1 MKTIKHPIAFSP
13 AYPLERIAPREDLL
27 FFDIETTGFSG
38 ASSQLYLIGCV
49 YFDGFGW
56 RLIQWFADTRGCE
69 AQLLDAFFSFMKD
82 FRVLV
87 HFNGDGFDIPYL
99 LKCCSRLGL
108 SHSFDG
114 IESLDIYK
122 KIKPLRSFLGLESM
136 KQKAVEAF
144 LGVSREDVYTGG
156 ELIDVY
162 RRYLYTGDEDLL
174 RLLLLH
180 NEDDLKGMPAILPIL
195 HYPDALSSPFLL
207 RESCLLPREGGAPCL
222 RLLWESPVTVPIPLE
237 KERSPV
243 NLELAE
249 NSLSCLISL
258 RQGELKYF
266 YPNYEDY
273 YYLPLEDQAVHKSVG
288 EYVDRSARKKATA
301 RTCYTRS
308 CGLFLPQFSPLWKPA
323 LKEDYSAPLS
333 YTPYKEEL
341 FSKPEISAAYAR
353 QLLDFVRETGKRR
366 EKTGEPA

>member
-1 MKTIKHPIAFSP
+1 MSTPAESSSTSTAGIYIPGTKTFCIFS
-13 AYPLERIAPREDLL
+13 
-27 FFDIETTGFSG
+27 
-38 ASSQLYLIGCV
+38 SS
-49 YFDGFGW
+49 
-56 RLIQWFADTRGCE
+56 T
-69 AQLLDAFFSFMKD
+69 
-82 FRVLV
+82 
-87 HFNGDGFDIPYL
+87 
-99 LKCCSRLGL
+99 
-108 SHSFDG
+108 
-114 IESLDIYK
+114 
-122 KIKPLRSFLGLESM
+122 
-136 KQKAVEAF
+136 
-144 LGVSREDVYTGG
+144 
-156 ELIDVY
+156 
-162 RRYLYTGDEDLL
+162 
-174 RLLLLH
+174 
-180 NEDDLKGMPAILPIL
+180 ILPIL

-207 RESCLLPREGGAPCL
+207 KESCLLPQEGGAPCL

-323 LKEDYSAPLS
+323 LKEDYSASLS

-353 QLLDFVRETGKRR
+353 QVLDFVRETGKRR